1 MLTRD
6 NTSHDSFYYKLNE
19 KKMVNYITPI
29 RNYTTYHAPLV
40 SIASFVMTVDDTS

>member
-19 KKMVNYITPI
+19 KKNGQLHYP
-29 RNYTTYHAPLV
+29 YTELYDISRAT
-40 SIASFVMTVDDTS
+40 SFDCIVCYDC